1 MRHHAQLAEKASAKI
16 GSVQAPPLAQD
27 IVHKIGIDLYTD
39 AESAAA
45 IDDPGDY
52 IYSVQLIDEGGQ
64 FTGSLMEQR
73 SKQLSR
79 DRLTF
84 SKTIL
89 KKYLREAVV
98 RESTVASPWIVKPA
112 LAKRYGIPTAPNQ
125 ATLQKNSVIKD
136 QKLSKRRAAFNEEV
150 AKRKKVD
157 EEVTPTAPVV
167 KKRKTKAEK
176 EADTK
181 KEESEA
187 EEEQP
192 KEKKKPIKFPIED
205 LEVDPASER
214 ELKAKIAGEEP
225 RRRDRPAPSKE
236 LGISLTIFEP
246 LMVTYHFLHAF
257 GKPLML
263 APFTLDDY
271 EAALQH
277 TSSDPCPLI
286 TEIHA
291 SLINIIVR
299 DGPGIAKDGSTTL
312 ATSKG
317 GAANG
322 RASKERSLS
331 PEEEDEDEESGD
343 ELEDSKEGSVD
354 SDEEEEEEQ
363 NADESDVQ
371 ESESEVIKTAISTGR
386 GWDKKTLK
394 LEDGR
399 AGWENSL
406 LGLLAKRAQPDLMP
420 RMMGVLSHLTGK
432 EHPDGLI
439 GGVFLGE
446 TYFTAKERLPVM
458 PVTDKLAVI
467 HFLCDLA
474 VMTKAIKNFFEE
486 CEATLTELRKERVE
500 LSRQRKKLIE
510 ERNADEKRKEAEANG
525 GENGS
530 GEQAGETGGAGSK
543 TSSTSDMSPP
553 PEDGE
558 DGDEDEEE
566 EDELQTSPE
575 PEDNAASDAESVAA
589 SASNSRRALPSRQE
603 ALREKTLQRKAEEA
617 ARQAERARM
626 LQEQK
631 AKNAESK
638 RLLAERNRMES
649 EEERI
654 SAREEA
660 IDLEFR
666 RCFLAPRLRPLGKDR
681 FHDKYWWF
689 DGIGAQDLGVPGRV
703 YYGAG
708 RLFVQGCSE
717 EDWRGMCE
725 GRKEKNVIKRRE
737 IEHGEV
743 VLEKEQWAVYDQP
756 DQVSQA
762 PPWASRRPLPLS
774 DLIFFVLPLSHPAQ
788 IDQLIAWLRNKGN
801 REYALKR
808 SLGTFRNYLQPGMQ
822 RRLDDLAGAWKQDG
836 AGGAGASNA
845 QYETRRSSR
854 KTAGGGAA
862 GGGEV
867 LPEHKYL
874 TWSNTLATK

>member
-1 MRHHAQLAEKASAKI
+1 MQRLLGRWQYWQARKTTDACAHYLRVFTRYYARVMDVFPPRSLVRHHAQLAEKVSAKT
-16 GSVQAPPLAQD
+16 GSVQGQPLAQD
-27 IVHKIGIDLYTD
+27 IVHKVGIDLYTD
-39 AESAAA
+39 AESAAT
-45 IDDPGDY
+45 IDDPEDY

-64 FTGSLMEQR
+64 FTGSLMEAR

-98 RESTVASPWIVKPA
+98 RDSTVASPWIVKPA
-112 LAKRYGIPTAPNQ
+112 LAQRYGIPTAPNQ

-136 QKLSKRRAAFNEEV
+136 QKLSKRRAAFNEELS
-150 AKRKKVD
+150 KRKKVD
-157 EEVTPTAPVV
+157 EDVTPAAPVV
-167 KKRKTKAEK
+167 KKRKAKAEK
-176 EADTK
+176 EAETK

-225 RRRDRPAPSKE
+225 RRRDRPAPSTK
-236 LGISLTIFEP
+236 LGISLAIFEP

-277 TSSDPCPLI
+277 NTSDPCPLI

-299 DGPGIAKDGSTTL
+299 DGPGLAKDGSTTVT
-312 ATSKG
+312 TSKG

-322 RASKERSLS
+322 RASKDRSLS
-331 PEEEDEDEESGD
+331 AGEDEEDEESGD
-343 ELEDSKEGSVD
+343 ELEDSREGSAE
-354 SDEEEEEEQ
+354 SDEEEDEEQ
-363 NADESDVQ
+363 NADDSDVQ
-371 ESESEVIKTAISTGR
+371 ESESEVIKAAISVGR

-406 LGLLAKRAQPDLMP
+406 LGLLAKRAQPDMMP
-420 RMMGVLSHLTGK
+420 RVMGVLSHLTGK

-439 GGVFLGE
+439 DGVFLGE

-486 CEATLTELRKERVE
+486 CEATLTELRKERVD

-525 GENGS
+525 GENGEQGGES
-530 GEQAGETGGAGSK
+530 GGGASK
-543 TSSTSDMSPP
+543 TSSTSDMTPP

-558 DGDEDEEE
+558 EGDEDEEE

-575 PEDNAASDAESVAA
+575 PEDNAASDAESIGA

-703 YYGAG
+703 HYGAG

-725 GRKEKNVIKRRE
+725 GRKERNVVKRRE

-743 VLEKEQWAVYDQP
+743 VLEKEQWAVYGQP
-756 DQVSQA
+756 DQV
-762 PPWASRRPLPLS
+762 
-774 DLIFFVLPLSHPAQ
+774 
-788 IDQLIAWLRNKGN
+788 
-801 REYALKR
+801 R
-808 SLGTFRNYLQPGMQ
+808 SLTAGAETGIPFADLSRMPSSTSIDRPAHRLAPQQGQPGIRTEALPRHLPQ
-822 RRLDDLAGAWKQDG
+822 LPPARHAA
-836 AGGAGASNA
+836 
-845 QYETRRSSR
+845 SSR
-854 KTAGGGAA
+854 
-862 GGGEV
+862 
-867 LPEHKYL
+867 
-874 TWSNTLATK
+874 